1 MKNITLKSIFD
12 FIDFLDK
19 NKENHISNCLPLIN
33 ELNELDEKRGALE
46 PDLRYDDK
54 IEFEKIQNELSIKSE
69 LLESGFT
76 KPILDKLEKLGIWN
90 GEKRFDSIYE
100 NISKSLNEIKNS
112 ATEKDV
118 IKIKEYA
125 LKYSKYRIETNT
137 DFIFLTTCFHYFE
150 KGTFK
155 LFDFFVD
162 DSITEYN
169 ELKKQRKKNMS
180 SWNIILNGKKII
192 VNPIDDFE
200 KLKKH
205 RDLILLNKVEAE
217 IEKRKSNGLNTTNED
232 KLYIK
237 NNLLIKELET
247 ATNWLKNQT
256 EILNITEL
264 DKYINYINT
273 EIEKTKKIDLTTI
286 KPETKTNT
294 LKLKLEE
301 YGFFELIKVEQLTKP
316 NQHRLVEL
324 ISTNDL
330 PYSIAM
336 LEYLGFLKHLENE
349 YFKIKDKLH
358 KAVAELFKVDARTV
372 KGNINVLNEFSNEK
386 RERYTADKQK
396 QIVIKNYQELK

>member
-1 MKNITLKSIFD
+1 
-12 FIDFLDK
+12 
-19 NKENHISNCLPLIN
+19 
-33 ELNELDEKRGALE
+33 
-46 PDLRYDDK
+46 
-54 IEFEKIQNELSIKSE
+54 
-69 LLESGFT
+69 
-76 KPILDKLEKLGIWN
+76 
-90 GEKRFDSIYE
+90 
-100 NISKSLNEIKNS
+100 
-112 ATEKDV
+112 
-118 IKIKEYA
+118 
-125 LKYSKYRIETNT
+125 
-137 DFIFLTTCFHYFE
+137 
-150 KGTFK
+150 
-155 LFDFFVD
+155 
-162 DSITEYN
+162 
-169 ELKKQRKKNMS
+169 
-180 SWNIILNGKKII
+180 
-192 VNPIDDFE
+192 
-200 KLKKH
+200 
-205 RDLILLNKVEAE
+205 LILLNKVEAE